1 MLQCHGNSCHDTHIN
16 CKKHLLTRVPIIHP
30 TQTQAPP
37 TFHPLR
43 GILFCLD
50 VSGSIIVVF
59 ISSSPGDLGVPLRS
73 DFQGLLSPPSLLGL
87 LCCLQQVGGRGKGCQ
102 KWLNSSMQK
111 MVCSMLHTIFV
122 YIKLSW
128 KILGMLKFWCRN
140 SALDD
145 WAHQQSLKNFNATFR
160 PSRASS
166 SIQPDKACDGQNVAL
181 KFLTDCWRA
190 QLSKPE
196 FLSNGALKF
205 LSDCWRARSSK
216 AVYRTVYNYSFQ
228 WPPAL
233 KKAVHDWLI
242 EMQSHTQKYKN
253 GGRLALRQAPCLWFD
268 NPLRNHRDKECCVTA
283 LHPNFIHAHK
293 HTDTVHSHGTSCR
306 HACYPWP
313 HIFIIMQNVSI
324 DAHNMHVVYI
334 QAKLTSTH
342 EYIASHRWNGFSL

>member
-1 MLQCHGNSCHDTHIN
+1 M
-16 CKKHLLTRVPIIHP
+16 P
-30 TQTQAPP
+30 TVTQ
-37 TFHPLR
+37 
-43 GILFCLD
+43 
-50 VSGSIIVVF
+50 
-59 ISSSPGDLGVPLRS
+59 
-73 DFQGLLSPPSLLGL
+73 
-87 LCCLQQVGGRGKGCQ
+87 
-102 KWLNSSMQK
+102 
-111 MVCSMLHTIFV
+111 
-122 YIKLSW
+122 
-128 KILGMLKFWCRN
+128 
-140 SALDD
+140 
-145 WAHQQSLKNFNATFR
+145 NFNATFR
-160 PSRASS
+160 PSQASS

-190 QLSKPE
+190 RSSKAE
-196 FLSNGALKF
+196 FLSNVALKF
-205 LSDCWRARSSK
+205 LSDCWRARSSKAEFLSNVALKFLSDCWRARSSKAEFLSNVALKFLSDCCRARSSK